1 MHSVHELLLVSW
13 NLEDASSLAT
23 IWPFYFLIKV
33 CHSASDLRYS
43 CFLTNISINIG
54 HSGQKAL
61 STVASQ
67 VIKMEL
73 LMVIVVLRGRW
84 KGRQYLYGKECAT
97 LKCISAM
104 FQRLYFLTPN

>member
-1 MHSVHELLLVSW
+1 MILW
-13 NLEDASSLAT
+13 
-23 IWPFYFLIKV
+23 
-33 CHSASDLRYS
+33 S
-43 CFLTNISINIG
+43 CLTMR
-54 HSGQKAL
+54 GQKAL

-67 VIKMEL
+67 FIKMEL

-84 KGRQYLYGKECAT
+84 KSRQYLYGKECAT